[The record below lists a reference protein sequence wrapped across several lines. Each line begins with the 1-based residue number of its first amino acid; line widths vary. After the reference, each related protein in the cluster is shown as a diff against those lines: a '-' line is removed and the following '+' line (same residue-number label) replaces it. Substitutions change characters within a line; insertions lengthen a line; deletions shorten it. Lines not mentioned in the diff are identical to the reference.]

1 MSELTQDQKFMQRA
15 IALAKLGQYST
26 KPNPNVGCVI
36 IKDGQIIGEG
46 YHPKAGQP
54 HAEVFALR
62 RAGEHAKGATAYVTL
77 EPCAHYGRTPPCAE
91 ALVKAQVKK
100 VIIACADPN
109 PLVAGQGVKILK
121 DAGIEVE
128 IGVCEQSAKN
138 LNLGFLKAMSTGQPY
153 VRLKVASSL
162 DGRTAMASG
171 ESKWITDAVARQDVQ
186 HWRAISGAVITGIQT
201 VLADDCELNV
211 RQLSIYPPLNLPP
224 VGRETYTY
232 SMSDTTGEAPVFSQ
246 EMRSDVAAQGELTVD
261 LANIVQPKRIVLDRQ
276 ARLPIS
282 AQILQNPETVM
293 VMTPFRQ
300 DLADLG
306 VIQFA
311 PQPLDQLLQQLCQQ
325 HQIYD
330 VLVEA
335 GATLSTAFLQQGLVD
350 EMISYVAP
358 TLLGQTARPLFS
370 AEFNRMAEQFRF
382 QLLDV
387 TQLGQD
393 IRLRL
398 RPTQE
403 MI

>member
-1 MSELTQDQKFMQRA
+1 MSEFTQNHLSQDQYWMQQA
-15 IALAKLGQYST
+15 IELARLGQYST

-36 IKDGQIIGEG
+36 VKDGQLIGEG

-62 RAGEHAKGATAYVTL
+62 QAGEHAKGATAYVTL

-100 VIIACADPN
+100 VVVACSDPN
-109 PLVAGQGVKILK
+109 PLVAGKGVQILQA
-121 DAGIEVE
+121 AGIEVE
-128 IGVCEQSAKN
+128 TGTCVETAKT
-138 LNLGFLKAMSTGQPY
+138 LNLGFLKAMSTGSPY
-153 VRLKVASSL
+153 VRLKIASSL

-171 ESKWITDAVARQDVQ
+171 ESKWITGAIARQDVQ

-211 RQLSIYPPLNLPP
+211 RELDGIELS
-224 VGRETYTY
+224 
-232 SMSDTTGEAPVFSQ
+232 
-246 EMRSDVAAQGELTVD
+246 TV
-261 LANIVQPKRIVLDRQ
+261 VQPKRIVLDRQ
-276 ARLPIS
+276 GQLPLS
-282 AQILQNPETVM
+282 AKILKNPETVM

-300 DLADLG
+300 ELADLG
-306 VIQFA
+306 VIQLA
-311 PQPLDQLLQQLCQQ
+311 PQPLSHLLQTLTQQ

-358 TLLGQTARPLFS
+358 TLLGQSARAMFN
-370 AEFNRMAEQFRF
+370 AEFSTMAEQLRF
-382 QLLDV
+382 DLVDV

-398 RPTQE
+398 LPIQE